1 MGQGESARGEGC
13 TERVS
18 ATIGRGDLEDSVA
31 DAIMAGAS
39 RGDGTGTSG
48 GGVATAGTGAVG
60 IGGTTSLRTDITLT
74 GVVADLV
81 FAVRFCVR
89 EGVLAGDER
98 FGLPFGGEA
107 GGAALVS
114 RRDLR
119 RVARA
124 KTEAIAAAGMDLRT
138 ERAAIPAGLALP
150 ARSRGSDVEAFTPD
164 PAGARAASGAF
175 SMIGLRICGTA

>member
-13 TERVS
+13 TERGS
-18 ATIGRGDLEDSVA
+18 ATIGRGDLEDGVA

-60 IGGTTSLRTDITLT
+60 IGGTTSSFRSDSALA

-107 GGAALVS
+107 GGAAFVS

-124 KTEAIAAAGMDLRT
+124 NTEARAAAGIDLRT
-138 ERAAIPAGLALP
+138 ERA
-150 ARSRGSDVEAFTPD
+150 
-164 PAGARAASGAF
+164 
-175 SMIGLRICGTA
+175 